1 MSKLEDLKE
10 GLSKKLES
18 IDVQKL
24 SEQVKHA
31 RYLHD
36 RIVPMINEVVMSA
49 SDKKSYEEAY
59 KAVIDKLR
67 AVHEKVA
74 KEKQDAE
81 SMLLTSVGQQHL
93 INDIMPTLEE
103 VEAEYNTMR
112 SKVQQEKVEEIAQK
126 IESGEL
132 DPDAPREVGTRPER
146 IKNIR
151 SAKATLFGESKK
163 KDQED

>member
-1 MSKLEDLKE
+1 MSKLQELKE
-10 GLSKKLES
+10 ALSKRLET

-24 SEQVKHA
+24 NEQVIHA
-31 RYLHD
+31 RHLHD
-36 RIVPMINEVVMSA
+36 RVVPMINEVVMAA

-74 KEKQDAE
+74 KEKHDAE
-81 SMLLTSVGQQHL
+81 SMLLTTLGQQQL
-93 INDIMPTLEE
+93 INDIMPALDE
-103 VEAEYNTMR
+103 VSKEYDVLK
-112 SKVQQEKVEEIAQK
+112 SKFQQEQIADIAEK

-132 DPDAPREVGTRPER
+132 DPDATRKIGTRPEK

>member
-24 SEQVKHA
+24 SEQVKYA

-81 SMLLTSVGQQHL
+81 SVLLTSVGQRHL

-112 SKVQQEKVEEIAQK
+112 LKFQQEKVEEIAQK
-126 IESGEL
+126 IETGEF

>member
-10 GLSKKLES
+10 GLNKKLES

-24 SEQVKHA
+24 SEQVKYA

-81 SMLLTSVGQQHL
+81 SMLLTSVGQRHL

-112 SKVQQEKVEEIAQK
+112 LKFQQDKVEEIAQK